1 MRLCPIAFALAAAF
15 LYLGPLAEAQT
26 VNDPLAASTMPRVNL
41 TAEQRHVIK
50 EIVLKDLNVA
60 KTTAQVS
67 LSIGASVPDG
77 VSLQPFPPEIGQKVP
92 QIKAHEFFVKDGSVV
107 IVSPKDH
114 TIAEVI
120 E

>member
-1 MRLCPIAFALAAAF
+1 MGVFPIRFAVAAGF
-15 LYLGPLAEAQT
+15 LYLGPLVEAQT
-26 VNDPLAASTMPRVNL
+26 LNDPPAASTTPRVDL

-50 EIVLKDLNVA
+50 EIVLKDLNVP

-67 LSIGASVPDG
+67 LSVGALVPNG
-77 VSLQPFPPEIGQKVP
+77 VNLQPFPPEIGQKVP
-92 QIKAHEFFVKDGSVV
+92 QIKAHEFFVKDDSVV